1 MNHIAHRTET
11 NYQDSHHF
19 FNLRRSLLS
28 GVYVLKEST
37 IALRVFR
44 FEANMRNQV
53 AGKLGNIIYGAET
66 GYQFGSGGRGE
77 DRVGRSSDQD

>member
-1 MNHIAHRTET
+1 M
-11 NYQDSHHF
+11 
-19 FNLRRSLLS
+19 
-28 GVYVLKEST
+28 LKEST